1 MTFYAEKFLEDF
13 PAYEHLVD
21 SLNLRH
27 TEMCHARRSD
37 VCEWTNGMQ
46 PSVDLS
52 FAPIHRGESQGGTT
66 LVSFGEHGRYKP
78 SITFRFD
85 ETISIG
91 LWLHE
96 IGHVCCGSERPQ
108 ADQASRV
115 ERHAWVFL
123 GSSYGRTTDV
133 LAHMEIAAWAAAL
146 ILTKPLGVDHRIV
159 LCELLLSAAV
169 SHRNDLG
176 IFLSSIERCE
186 SVTGGI
192 TKFMTER
199 EAIHP
204 PTNEH
209 DLFTWV
215 CDGAFDLIELIMP
228 WGPDAQESKIG
239 SKGKTRRRLKAAI

>member
-37 VCEWTNGMQ
+37 VCEWTNCML

-52 FAPIHRGESQGGTT
+52 FAPIHHGESQGGTT

-78 SITFRFD
+78 RITFRFD
-85 ETISIG
+85 DTISIG

-169 SHRNDLG
+169 SNRNEVG
-176 IFLSSIERCE
+176 CKS
-186 SVTGGI
+186 
-192 TKFMTER
+192 
-199 EAIHP
+199 
-204 PTNEH
+204 
-209 DLFTWV
+209 
-215 CDGAFDLIELIMP
+215 
-228 WGPDAQESKIG
+228 
-239 SKGKTRRRLKAAI
+239 